1 MLLNIYL
8 GTTAISFA
16 TAFIFGAAWEEKLKR
31 DGYKFVKEKESL
43 PEKIANLMSNNYMYF
58 IPVYNILITIFLLG
72 MGDKMYEYAKEKLLK
87 SGKIYK
93 PITEELNNDYKSEE
107 KDDSYTA
114 SIQKTKTE
122 KTYDEMTTEEKIAYL
137 QQEKEKLIN
146 QTTPQAEKA
155 LTLNKRRK

>member
-1 MLLNIYL
+1 
-8 GTTAISFA
+8 
-16 TAFIFGAAWEEKLKR
+16 
-31 DGYKFVKEKESL
+31 
-43 PEKIANLMSNNYMYF
+43 MSNHYMYF

-146 QTTPQAEKA
+146 QTTPQAEKK